1 MKHGVVGIDE
11 VGRGPLA
18 GPVVVCAL
26 FLPRGIR
33 LTGPS
38 ELRDSKKLTE
48 LQRGGWYE
56 WIKNNPRIKFAV
68 SRVYPRGI
76 ERLNISQAA
85 NLAATRA
92 TARVIASPALAG
104 RGNLTLN
111 IFLDGGLYLK
121 PNFKIKNLEP
131 KNLKTIIKGDEKI
144 NAIKLASIVAKVVR
158 DRFMN
163 KLHKKYPQY
172 GFSDHKG
179 YGTAAHL
186 AAIKK
191 FGPADVHRKT
201 FLGGV
206 DICRSSDYNL

>member
-1 MKHGVVGIDE
+1 MIGIDE

-26 FLPRGIR
+26 LLPRGVR
-33 LTGPS
+33 LNGPS
-38 ELRDSKKLTE
+38 VLRDSKKLTE
-48 LQRGGWYE
+48 LQRNAWHD
-56 WIKNNPRIKFAV
+56 WIKDHPRIKFAV
-68 SRVYPRGI
+68 SRVYPRGV
-76 ERLNISQAA
+76 ERLNISRAA

-92 TARVIASPALAG
+92 FLRVARLFPPPSLEGEGAG
-104 RGNLTLN
+104 GGYSV
-111 IFLDGGLYLK
+111 FLDGGLHLNHLK
-121 PNFKIKNLEP
+121 TRSYKLEAR
-131 KNLKTIIKGDEKI
+131 TIIKGDEKI

-172 GFSDHKG
+172 GFDRHKG

-191 FGPADVHRKT
+191 FGPSDVHRQT

-206 DICRSSDYNL
+206 